1 MGRSRLTHRQLRVSI
16 LALWHD
22 LSFKEIG
29 AVAGIPQKLVSQS
42 LRPLAGRKDLSD
54 RNYERLLSGLPSSP
68 AAVHIVAAF
77 LETLEALESD
87 DQTKEERALVEEA
100 VFEFCRQIR
109 KVLAGA
115 VKLSRA
121 TPERGYPER
130 GDVSRCRH
138 EADALWSRLR
148 NLSAEARLAV
158 VQVAE
163 TYQTWAL
170 CERICQESVTESSR
184 DVESAAGLARLAQEI
199 AERIV
204 GPEGWRDRLRGLA
217 GGHSANVLRVAGNL
231 RPADAALEDAKRLWR
246 AGSDPDSV
254 LDPGRLLD
262 LEASLRR
269 DQRRFEEALAALDKA
284 IEIGRSPARCLIK
297 KGFTLEVM
305 GDYERAVGT
314 LLQAAPLVESLGEPR
329 LLYMLRFNLAVNF
342 AHTSRYDDA
351 AALVQSVRG
360 LASDL
365 GDKVFLMRIVWLE
378 GRIAAGLGR
387 REEALRL
394 LQQARREF
402 SNLDMV
408 ADASLALLEEAL
420 LLLSSGQSI
429 GRLAKE
435 LAWLLDSKGV
445 HREALVAMR
454 LFQEEAEH
462 ETATAEMARRL
473 LAFLHRA
480 RYDKDLRFTL

>member
-1 MGRSRLTHRQLRVSI
+1 MGRRLTHRQLRVSI

-29 AVAGIPQKLVSQS
+29 AAAGIPQKQVSQS

-68 AAVHIVAAF
+68 AAVHVVAAF

-87 DQTKEERALVEEA
+87 DQTKEERALVEETI
-100 VFEFCRQIR
+100 VECCRQIR
-109 KVLAGA
+109 KILAEA

-121 TPERGYPER
+121 TPERGYPEP
-130 GDVSRCRH
+130 GDVSRCRY
-138 EADALWSRLR
+138 EADALWSRLK
-148 NLSAEARLAV
+148 NLSAEARLDV
-158 VQVAE
+158 VRVAE
-163 TYQTWAL
+163 AYQTWSL
-170 CERICQESVTESSR
+170 CERICQESVSEASR
-184 DVESAAGLARLAQEI
+184 DVESAAALARLAQEI
-199 AERIV
+199 AERIP
-204 GPEGWRDRLRGLA
+204 GPAGWRDRLRGLA
-217 GGHSANVLRVAGNL
+217 AGHSANVLRVSGNL

-254 LDPGRLLD
+254 LDPGRLFD

-269 DQRRFEEALAALDKA
+269 DQRRFEEALAALDRA
-284 IEIGRSPARCLIK
+284 IEMGRAPARCLIK

-305 GDYERAVGT
+305 GDYERAVET

-342 AHTSRYDDA
+342 THTDRYDEA
-351 AALVQSVRG
+351 AELLEQVRQ
-360 LASDL
+360 LAASR
-365 GDKVFLMRIVWLE
+365 GDENETIRIYWLE

-387 REEALRL
+387 REEALKL
-394 LQQARREF
+394 LQQARRQF
-402 SNLDMV
+402 SHRNMV
-408 ADASLALLEEAL
+408 ADAALALLEEAL
-420 LLLSSGQSI
+420 LLLSDGQSI
-429 GRLAKE
+429 GKLAKE

-454 LFQEEAEH
+454 LFHEEAER
-462 ETATAEMARRL
+462 ETATVEMARRL

-480 RYDKDLRFTL
+480 RYDKSLQFTL